1 MVFGVPVSGR
11 LASAMTARPV
21 NTLGRTVPGGTG
33 PVEQTRRWCC
43 VQSVR
48 AEKAANH
55 LMNGEILPRALAE
68 GESLAIGSGGSKW
81 GD

>member
-1 MVFGVPVSGR
+1 MVFGIPVSGR

-21 NTLGRTVPGGTG
+21 NTLGGTG

-55 LMNGEILPRALAE
+55 LMNGEILPRAVAE
-68 GESLAIGSGGSKW
+68 GESLAIGSGGSNW